1 MSLNDYKFKL
11 MTQTRFVFLF
21 VTTYIIPCTHS
32 VFSYLTYNTWSHM
45 HSEEETDPDNGGV
58 LTWSVLYNEVCLC
71 QAGLRIT
78 TLSTSCTGP
87 EEDANSDVWF
97 IDDDPEPLAWQEN
110 WNKDAMDRLLGRVE
124 YCCKY

>member
-1 MSLNDYKFKL
+1 MSLYTVIL
-11 MTQTRFVFLF
+11 H
-21 VTTYIIPCTHS
+21 ITHGHICI
-32 VFSYLTYNTWSHM
+32 LKRR
-45 HSEEETDPDNGGV
+45 PDHNNGGA
-58 LTWSVLYNEVCLC
+58 LAWSVLYNEVCLC
-71 QAGLRIT
+71 QAGLRIK

-124 YCCKY
+124 YCCKYL